1 MIKFIFI
8 FLFFNF
14 NIVAYSQVIKGI
26 VLETKTNNP
35 VLATIY
41 FSGTFVGTLSDL
53 NGNFELDIS
62 KNNSKPLTISSVG
75 YYSITLTDY
84 LKVKPL
90 IIYLTPKLHELEEV
104 VISSKSLAR
113 KRKEYLNKFKE
124 VFLGTSDNA
133 LNCEIINESDI
144 TFNYDSCR
152 DTLKAFASKPILIN
166 NKALGYKISYYLD
179 KFEYYKKLYSFTLI
193 GNIVFNEDLTKWN
206 PDKQTYENRRK
217 DVYLGSR
224 MHFFRALWAN
234 ELTTA
239 GFIIKNSN
247 DKYLSYK
254 DIVVEEN
261 CNLADSIKTCK
272 KYLKYRNNL
281 QIIYSSSL
289 SNVTMFTSKVFF
301 DKDGNFDLGLEWG
314 GEMLTKRVGDM
325 LPSEYAI
332 NPQTENQVPVP
343 DRKKKNIEIP
353 FEKVYLHLD
362 RPYYSSGEDIWIK
375 AYLVDA
381 LTNKLFDNSNNL
393 YAELISP
400 DLKIIK
406 QIILR
411 MDKGTGSCDMH
422 LEDSIASGNY
432 QIRAY
437 TSWMRN
443 FGETFFF
450 KKGIVIENQIG
461 VTSLNQPHQ
470 AESNEKIDL
479 QFFPEG
485 GSLVENV
492 NTVLGFKAVNSSG
505 YGCNINGFVLS
516 SQGDTAAS
524 FTSTH
529 FGMGSFVFISKPELK
544 YFAVGSAGNKISFKV
559 ELPTAVKT
567 GYSLNVSNVNKDF
580 FQVNI
585 RTNQATLDHFPN
597 HKMVVIGKSHNLLCT
612 TANVKISGTDNS
624 VVLSKKEFPEG
635 IALVTLMDTT
645 GKLYSERAY
654 YIYSKEKY
662 QINVVPDKKE
672 YTTRQKV
679 TLQISVK
686 DTSNNPVSAN
696 LSVSV
701 AEGKQVKGFEKKQNI
716 ISYLL
721 LESEIRGHIE
731 QPSYYF
737 DTFNTDR
744 YNALDNLLLTQG
756 WRNFVWNYIPDT
768 AIKFD
773 YSIEK
778 GITLSGRLR
787 NKWGNKSI
795 AGAKITMALLRN
807 DNPFYKYTKTDSTG
821 KYYFDGLN
829 FTGPQNLMVYATD
842 KKDKGKGMIFLDSIS
857 MEHAP
862 IYLKEA
868 QKSETAVKNIPANID
883 EPNLINM
890 SEYNEI
896 SNYIKEAEQKYII
909 LKKYHLTDTIGLNE
923 VKIVA
928 SKSSRG
934 TSDKNVRL
942 YDSPDFSLKVTEQM
956 TSTHPDVIQ
965 TLQGRVAGLYITGD
979 RITGYKFIFHGQSG
993 EPLFLI
999 DGKEVDYASIITL
1012 PMNAIDQVEVI
1023 KEGGKI
1029 SLFGFR
1035 GSFGVINV
1043 ITKHGI
1049 SGRIPPALNFISQRV
1064 FGYYQARTF
1073 YTPNYNIPQPEYYK
1087 PDLRTTIYWDPN
1099 VVTDQDG
1106 NATISFFNADS
1117 KAIIKVDVEG
1127 IAEPGIPLV
1136 GRSSFESK

>member
-1 MIKFIFI
+1 
-8 FLFFNF
+8 
-14 NIVAYSQVIKGI
+14 
-26 VLETKTNNP
+26 
-35 VLATIY
+35 
-41 FSGTFVGTLSDL
+41 L

-62 KNNSKPLTISSVG
+62 KNISIPLTISSVG

-84 LKVKPL
+84 SKDKPL
-90 IIYLTPKLHELEEV
+90 IIYLTPKVHELKEV

-113 KRKEYLNKFKE
+113 KRKVYLNKFKD
-124 VFLGTSDNA
+124 VFLGTTDNA
-133 LNCEIINESDI
+133 RNCEIINENDI

-179 KFEYYKKLYSFTLI
+179 KFEYYKKLNSFALL
-193 GNIVFNEDLTKWN
+193 GNIIFNEDLANRN
-206 PDKQTYENRRK
+206 PDKQIYENRRK
-217 DVYLGSR
+217 DAYLGSR

-239 GFIIKNSN
+239 GFIVKNSA

-261 CNLADSIKTCK
+261 CNFPDSIKTCK
-272 KYLKYRNNL
+272 KYLKYRENL

-289 SNVTMFTSKVFF
+289 SDVTLFTPNVRF
-301 DKDGNFDLGLEWG
+301 DKDGNFGLGLEWG

-343 DRKKKNIEIP
+343 DRNKKNVEIP

-381 LTNKLFDNSNNL
+381 LTNKLSDNSNNL
-393 YAELISP
+393 YVELVSP
-400 DLKIIK
+400 DSKIIE

-411 MDKGTGSCDMH
+411 MDKGTGAGDMH

-450 KKGIVIENQIG
+450 IKEIVIENQIG
-461 VTSLNQPHQ
+461 VTSLNQPRQ
-470 AESNEKIDL
+470 DESNEKVDL

-505 YGCNINGFVLS
+505 YGYNINGFVVS
-516 SQGDTAAS
+516 SQGDTVAS

-529 FGMGSFVFISKPELK
+529 FGMGSFAFISKPGLK
-544 YFAVGSAGNKISFKV
+544 YFAVGSDGDKVSFKV
-559 ELPTAVKT
+559 ELPTALKT
-567 GYSLNVSNVNKDF
+567 GYSLNVSNVNNDF

-585 RTNQATLDHFPN
+585 RTNLATLDHFPI
-597 HKMVVIGKSHNLLCT
+597 HKMVIMGKSHNSLCT
-612 TANVKISGTDNS
+612 IAIVKISGTYNS

-645 GKLYSERAY
+645 GKLYGERAY

-672 YTTRQKV
+672 YDPRQKV

-696 LSVSV
+696 LSVSAV
-701 AEGKQVKGFEKKQNI
+701 DGNQVKGFEKKQDI
-716 ISYLL
+716 RSYLL

-737 DTFNTDR
+737 DTLNTDR

-756 WRNFVWNYIPDT
+756 WRNFVWNYITDT
-768 AIKFD
+768 SIKFD
-773 YSIEK
+773 YTIEK

-787 NKWGNKSI
+787 HKWGNKPI
-795 AGAKITMALLRN
+795 AGAKISMALTGN
-807 DNPFYKYTKTDSTG
+807 DNPSYKFTQTDSTG
-821 KYYFDGLN
+821 KYYLNGLN
-829 FTGPQNLMVYATD
+829 FTGSRIIMIKATD
-842 KKDKGKGMIFLDSIS
+842 KKNIGLGMISLDT
-857 MEHAP
+857 
-862 IYLKEA
+862 IYNNIATVNYKWENKPKNEA
-868 QKSETAVKNIPANID
+868 NKVSSKSET
-883 EPNLINM
+883 
-890 SEYNEI
+890 SENDEI
-896 SNYIKEAEQKYII
+896 SDYKKEAVIKYNL
-909 LKKYHLTDTIGLNE
+909 LKKYHLTDTITIGE
-923 VKIVA
+923 VIVNA
-928 SKSSRG
+928 RRPVKDNADGHFRSYG
-934 TSDKNVRL
+934 V
-942 YDSPDFSLKVTEQM
+942 PDFSITVTDKM
-956 TSTHPDVIQ
+956 SGFHDPIQ
-965 TLQGRVAGLYITGD
+965 VLQGRTEGLYITGD
-979 RITGYKFIFHGQSG
+979 FHQGYEFIFHGQKVPKG
-993 EPLFLI
+993 ESPLFLL
-999 DGKEVDYASIITL
+999 DDKEVDLSTISNI
-1012 PMNAIDQVEVI
+1012 PINEIDKIEYI
-1023 KEGGKI
+1023 KESGA
-1029 SLFGFR
+1029 LALYGFR
-1035 GSFGVINV
+1035 GSFGVISV
-1043 ITKHGI
+1043 LTKRGI
-1049 SGRIPPALNFISQRV
+1049 NGPIPPVLNFITRRV
-1064 FGYYQARTF
+1064 YGYYQARTF
-1073 YTPNYNIPQPEYYK
+1073 YAPKYNVQQPENNK
-1087 PDLRTTIYWDPN
+1087 PDLRTTIYWNPN
-1099 VVTDQDG
+1099 VETDKDG
-1106 NATISFFNADS
+1106 TVTISFFNADN
-1117 KAIIKVDVEG
+1117 KTIVTIDAEG

-1136 GRSSFESK
+1136 GRSSFEIK

>member
-8 FLFFNF
+8 LLFLNF

-26 VLETKTNNP
+26 VLERKTNTP

-41 FSGTFVGTLSDL
+41 FNGTFVGTLSDL

-62 KNNSKPLTISSVG
+62 KNNSMPLTISSVG

-84 LKVKPL
+84 SKVKPL
-90 IIYLTPKLHELEEV
+90 IVYLTPKVHELKEV
-104 VISSKSLAR
+104 VISSTSLAR
-113 KRKEYLNKFKE
+113 KRKVYLNKFKD
-124 VFLGTSDNA
+124 VFLGTTDNA
-133 LNCEIINESDI
+133 GNCEIINENDI
-144 TFNYDSCR
+144 TFNYDSSK
-152 DTLKAFASKPILIN
+152 DTLVAFASKPILIN

-179 KFEYYKKLYSFTLI
+179 KFEYYKNLNSFSLI
-193 GNIVFNEDLTKWN
+193 GNIVFNEDLTNRN
-206 PDKQTYENRRK
+206 PDKQIYENRRK
-217 DVYLGSR
+217 DAYLGSR

-239 GFIIKNSN
+239 GFIVKNSAN
-247 DKYLSYK
+247 KYLSYK

-261 CNLADSIKTCK
+261 CNLPDSIKTCK
-272 KYLKYRNNL
+272 KYLKYRENL

-289 SNVTMFTSKVFF
+289 SDVTLFAPKVRF
-301 DKDGNFDLGLEWG
+301 DKNGNFDLGLEWG

-325 LPSEYAI
+325 LPSEYTI
-332 NPQTENQVPVP
+332 NPQTENQVPLA
-343 DRKKKNIEIP
+343 DRNKKNIEIP

-381 LTNKLFDNSNNL
+381 LTNKLSDNSNNL
-393 YAELISP
+393 YVDLVSP
-400 DLKIIK
+400 DSKIIK

-411 MDKGTGSCDMH
+411 IDMGTGAGDMH
-422 LEDSIASGNY
+422 LKDSLASGNY

-443 FGETFFF
+443 FAETFFL
-450 KKGIVIENQIG
+450 KKVIVIENQIG
-461 VTSLNQPHQ
+461 VTFLNQPHQ
-470 AESNEKIDL
+470 DESNEKVDL

-492 NTVLGFKAVNSSG
+492 NTVLGFKAINSSG
-505 YGCNINGFVLS
+505 YGCNINGFVVS

-737 DTFNTDR
+737 DTLNKDR

-768 AIKFD
+768 SIKFD
-773 YSIEK
+773 YPIEK
-778 GITLSGRLR
+778 GTTLSGTLR
-787 NKWGNKSI
+787 RKWGNKPI

-807 DNPFYKYTKTDSTG
+807 DNPSYKFTQTDSKG
-821 KYYFDGLN
+821 KYYLEGLN
-829 FTGPQNLMVYATD
+829 FTGPQVISLRATD
-842 KKDKGKGMIFLDSIS
+842 KKNMGIGLISLDTVYNNTALVNYKSV
-857 MEHAP
+857 
-862 IYLKEA
+862 YKLK
-868 QKSETAVKNIPANID
+868 TDAN
-883 EPNLINM
+883 EL
-890 SEYNEI
+890 SSYNEPYESREI
-896 SNYIKEAEQKYII
+896 YDYKEEAAIKYNI
-909 LKKYHLTDTIGLNE
+909 LKKYHLTDTIAIGE
-923 VKIVA
+923 VIVNA
-928 SKSSRG
+928 RRPVKENDDGHFRSYG
-934 TSDKNVRL
+934 I
-942 YDSPDFSLKVTEQM
+942 PDYSLTVTDRM
-956 TSTHPDVIQ
+956 SGSHDPIQ
-965 TLQGRVAGLYITGD
+965 VLQGRTEGLFITGD
-979 RITGYKFIFHGQSG
+979 SHQGYEFIFHGQKVPKG
-993 EPLFLI
+993 ESPLFLL
-999 DGKEVDYASIITL
+999 DDKEVDLSTICNVPI
-1012 PMNAIDQVEVI
+1012 EVVDKIEYI
-1023 KEGGKI
+1023 KESGA
-1029 SLFGFR
+1029 LAFYGFR
-1035 GSFGVINV
+1035 GSFGVISV
-1043 ITKHGI
+1043 LTKRGI
-1049 SGRIPPALNFISQRV
+1049 NSPIPPVLNFITQRV
-1064 FGYYQARTF
+1064 YGYYQARTF
-1073 YTPNYNIPQPEYYK
+1073 YTPKYNNPQSEYNK

-1099 VVTDQDG
+1099 VVTDKDG
-1106 NATISFFNADS
+1106 NATISFFNSDC

-1127 IAEPGIPLV
+1127 IVEPGIPLV

>member
-1 MIKFIFI
+1 VIKYIFI
-8 FLFFNF
+8 LLLFNF
-14 NIVAYSQVIKGI
+14 NIFAYSQVIKGI
-26 VLETKTNNP
+26 VLERKTNNP

-41 FSGTFVGTLSDL
+41 FSGTFVGTLSNL

-62 KNNSKPLTISSVG
+62 KNNSIPLTISSVG

-84 LKVKPL
+84 LKVEPL
-90 IIYLTPKLHELEEV
+90 IIYLTPKVHELKEV
-104 VISSKSLAR
+104 VISSKSLVR

-133 LNCEIINESDI
+133 RNCEIINESDI

-179 KFEYYKKLYSFTLI
+179 KFEYYKNLNSFSLI
-193 GNIVFNEDLTKWN
+193 GNIVFNEDLTNRN
-206 PDKQTYENRRK
+206 PDKQIFENRRK
-217 DVYLGSR
+217 DAYPGSR

-234 ELTTA
+234 ELKKA
-239 GFIIKNSN
+239 GFIIKNST

-261 CNLADSIKTCK
+261 CNLADSIKICK
-272 KYLKYRNNL
+272 KYLKYSENL

-289 SNVTMFTSKVFF
+289 SDVTTFTPKVRF

-325 LPSEYAI
+325 LPSEYTI
-332 NPQTENQVPVP
+332 NPQTEIQVPLA
-343 DRKKKNIEIP
+343 DTSKKNIEIP

-381 LTNKLFDNSNNL
+381 STNKLSDNSNNL
-393 YAELISP
+393 YVELVSP
-400 DLKIIK
+400 DSKIIK

-411 MDKGTGSCDMH
+411 TDKGTGVGDVH
-422 LEDSIASGNY
+422 IEDSLASGNY

-443 FGETFFF
+443 FGETFIFT
-450 KKGIVIENQIG
+450 KVIVIENQIEA
-461 VTSLNQPHQ
+461 TALNQPQ
-470 AESNEKIDL
+470 QEESNEKVDL

-485 GSLVENV
+485 GALVENV

-505 YGCNINGFVLS
+505 YGCNINGFVVS
-516 SQGDTAAS
+516 SQGDTVAS

-529 FGMGSFVFISKPELK
+529 FGMGSFVIISKPGLK

-559 ELPTAVKT
+559 ELPTALKT

-585 RTNQATLDHFPN
+585 RTNQATLDHFPM
-597 HKMVVIGKSHNLLCT
+597 HKMVIIGKSHNLFCT

-635 IALVTLMDTT
+635 IALVTLMDST
-645 GKLYSERAY
+645 GRLYCERAY
-654 YIYSKEKY
+654 YIYSKKKY
-662 QINVVPDKKE
+662 QINVVPDKSE
-672 YTTRQKV
+672 YTSRQKV

-701 AEGKQVKGFEKKQNI
+701 IDGNQVKGIEKKQNI
-716 ISYLL
+716 RSYLL

-737 DTFNTDR
+737 DTLNTDR

-773 YSIEK
+773 YPIEK

-787 NKWGNKSI
+787 HKWGNKPISD
-795 AGAKITMALLRN
+795 AKITMALLRN
-807 DNPFYKYTKTDSTG
+807 DNPFYKFTQTDNTG
-821 KYYFDGLN
+821 KYYFYGLD
-829 FTGPQNLMVYATD
+829 FTGPQNLIVYATD
-842 KKDKGKGMIFLDSIS
+842 KKDKEKGMIFLDSIF
-857 MEHAP
+857 MEPAP
-862 IYLKEA
+862 IHLNEA
-868 QKSETAVKNIPANID
+868 QKSETTVMDIPANTD
-883 EPNLINM
+883 EPNLIHI

-896 SNYIKEAEQKYII
+896 SNYRKEAEQKYNI
-909 LKKYHLTDTIGLNE
+909 LKKYNITDTIELNE
-923 VKIVA
+923 VKIIA
-928 SKSSRG
+928 SKSSKRNSA
-934 TSDKNVRL
+934 TNVRL
-942 YDSPDFSLKVTEQM
+942 YDSPDFSLKVTKQM
-956 TSTHPDVIQ
+956 ISTHRDVIQ
-965 TLQGRVAGLYITGD
+965 TLQGRVTGLYITGD
-979 RITGYKFIFHGQSG
+979 WFNGYRFMFHGQSG
-993 EPLFLI
+993 ELLFLI
-999 DGKEVDYASIITL
+999 DGKEVDYATIITL
-1012 PMNAIDQVEVI
+1012 PMNAIDQVEII
-1023 KEGGKI
+1023 KDGGKL
-1029 SLFGFR
+1029 SLYGFG
-1035 GSFGVINV
+1035 GSFGVISV
-1043 ITKHGI
+1043 ITKRGI
-1049 SGRIPPALNFISQRV
+1049 SGPIPSVLNFISRRV
-1064 FGYYQARTF
+1064 FGYYQARNF
-1073 YTPNYNIPQPEYYK
+1073 YTPNYNIPQPEHHK

-1099 VVTDQDG
+1099 VVTDKDG
-1106 NATISFFNADS
+1106 NATISFFNSNS